1 MTGRPSKKIQCM
13 ARRKYDGN
21 QCQCKG
27 IKQNNGRY
35 ICRYH
40 GGLSTGPKSLEGKIR
55 ALKNLIQYKDK
66 NYEEIKGIIAKN
78 SGKPTIRKYPY

>member
-1 MTGRPSKKIQCM
+1 MTGRPSKKIQCQ

-55 ALKNLIQYKDK
+55 ALQNLIQYKGK

-78 SGKPTIRKYPY
+78 SGKPTTRKNPY